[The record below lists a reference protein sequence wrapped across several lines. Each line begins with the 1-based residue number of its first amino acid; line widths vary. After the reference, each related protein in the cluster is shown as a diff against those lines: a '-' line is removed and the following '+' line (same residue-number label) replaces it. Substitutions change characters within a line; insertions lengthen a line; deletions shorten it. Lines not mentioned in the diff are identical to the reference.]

1 MNTPMRR
8 IAMLVMAMVLILLAG
23 ITYLQVFKAGELRAD
38 PRNQRVLVDEYSR
51 QRGQISAGGQVLA
64 ASVES
69 DDRFKFLRVYPAAPT
84 APSSPLA
91 NAPVTGFY
99 SMNYASTGLEKTEDQ
114 VLNGSDDRLFGRRL
128 FDLVS
133 GRNPRG
139 GNVVTTID
147 PLLQQVAYD
156 NLTAKDYT
164 GSVVALDPRTGAILA
179 MVSTPSYDPNTLS
192 GHDGDAVTAAWQKLQ
207 SDPREPML
215 NRAISQTYPPGSTFK
230 VLTSATALEH
240 GATVDKQL
248 TAAAGLTLPGTDTV
262 LHNYGD
268 EPCGSGQTV
277 SMIEAFARSC
287 NAAFAQLGIEYGTS
301 ALQQTAKAFGIG
313 PDTPSIPLQV
323 ADSTLGSIPDAA
335 ALGQSSIGQ
344 RDVAVTPLQ
353 NAVIAATVA
362 NGGVRMQPY
371 LVQKLEG
378 PDLKPLSTTSPTSPG
393 QAIPPEVAKTLTQM
407 MIASE
412 QDTTG
417 AGSVPGVQ
425 IASKTG
431 TAEHGATPK
440 QTPPHGW
447 YIAFAPAQDPVIA
460 VAVIVEDGGDEGLAA
475 TGGKIAS
482 PIGRAVIQAAVQEGR

>member
-8 IAMLVMAMVLILLAG
+8 VAMLVMTMVVVLLAG
-23 ITYLQVFKAGELRAD
+23 VTYLQVFKADELRAD

-51 QRGQISAGGQVLA
+51 QRGQISADGQVLA

-69 DDRFKFLRVYPAAPT
+69 GDRFKFLRVYPANPHAPT
-84 APSSPLA
+84 SPEA

-99 SMNYASTGLEKTEDQ
+99 SLNYASSGLEKAEDQ
-114 VLNGSDDRLFGRRL
+114 ILSGSDDRLFGNRL

-139 GNVVTTID
+139 GNVETTIN
-147 PLLQQVAYD
+147 PVLQQVAYD
-156 NLTAKDYT
+156 QLASQDLT

-179 MVSTPSYDPNTLS
+179 MVSAPSYDPNLLA
-192 GHDGDAVTAAWQKLQ
+192 GHDGAEVAANWKRLHT
-207 SDPREPML
+207 DPRSPML

-230 VLTSATALEH
+230 VVTSAAALEN
-240 GATVDKQL
+240 GATINDPL
-248 TAAAGLTLPGTDTV
+248 TAAAGLTLPGTNTV
-262 LHNYGD
+262 LHNYADERCGPGD
-268 EPCGSGQTV
+268 TV
-277 SMIEAFARSC
+277 PMIEAFARSC
-287 NAAFAQLGIEYGTS
+287 NAAFAQLGIKYGAD
-301 ALQQTAKAFGIG
+301 ALRDTAEDFGIG
-313 PDTPSIPLQV
+313 PDTPSIPLPV
-323 ADSTLGSIPDAA
+323 ADSTVGTIPDAA

-344 RDVAVTPLQ
+344 RDVALTPLQ

-371 LVQKLEG
+371 LVEELEG
-378 PDLKPLSTTSPTSPG
+378 PDLKTLSTTSPTSPG
-393 QAIPPEVAKTLTQM
+393 QAIPPDVADELTQM

-412 QDTTG
+412 QNTTG

-431 TAEHGATPK
+431 TAEHGSTPK

-447 YIAFAPAQDPVIA
+447 YIAFAPAQNPVIA
-460 VAVIVEDGGDEGLAA
+460 VAVIVEDGGNAGLAA

-482 PIGRAVIQAAVQEGR
+482 PIGRAVIEAAVQGGQ